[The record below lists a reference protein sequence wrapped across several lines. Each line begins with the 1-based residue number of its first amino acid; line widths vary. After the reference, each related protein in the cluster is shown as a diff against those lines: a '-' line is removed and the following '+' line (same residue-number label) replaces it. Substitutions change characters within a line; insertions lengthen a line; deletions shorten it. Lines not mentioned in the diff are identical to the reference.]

1 MARIKRV
8 LLMMVG
14 WLAALATLVRGQ
26 RSTPGGHGRASLA
39 RVPSVQLGCPWGRVP
54 AGKRN
59 SRGLYPSFPA
69 CFNRLMETTE
79 KDLNYSNETLQV
91 LKAIHAEQQK
101 QGKYLRNIYQI
112 QLIIFA
118 AVLIAFTV
126 ALISGLAR

>member
-1 MARIKRV
+1 LFLGQNAQF
-8 LLMMVG
+8 
-14 WLAALATLVRGQ
+14 LAEGAF
-26 RSTPGGHGRASLA
+26 
-39 RVPSVQLGCPWGRVP
+39 
-54 AGKRN
+54 GKRD
-59 SRGLYPSFPA
+59 SHRLYPSFPA

-101 QGKYLRNIYQI
+101 QGKHLRNIYQI

-126 ALISGLAR
+126 ALILGLAR